1 MHLFFVKLDGVH
13 PFLRQIGRYINL
25 SSRIFNFNFFVF
37 RFEFA
42 VLLVKGYKIGCKTP
56 FKYGKNT
63 LKIVLI
69 LC

>member
-25 SSRIFNFNFFVF
+25 SSRIFNFNFFDF

-42 VLLVKGYKIGCKTP
+42 VFGLLMAMKLAIKYPLNMAKIPSK
-56 FKYGKNT
+56 
-63 LKIVLI
+63 
-69 LC
+69 

>member
-25 SSRIFNFNFFVF
+25 SSRIFNFNFFDF

-42 VLLVKGYKIGCKTP
+42 VLVC
-56 FKYGKNT
+56 
-63 LKIVLI
+63 
-69 LC
+69 

>member
-42 VLLVKGYKIGCKTP
+42 VFGLLRAIKLAVKYPLNMAKIPSK
-56 FKYGKNT
+56 
-63 LKIVLI
+63 
-69 LC
+69 